1 MATMKTLR
9 KFLATS
15 FQFQATHSR
24 DVILLWSGLLF
35 FIFPLAGE
43 VIVWM
48 SFHGF
53 GLSLAQERVWPRADQ
68 YGIYAVI
75 LLPQVFSYLLVR
87 RLGHP
92 LLSQLWLYWIVAGT
106 IGIGSGP
113 FLARFDSM
121 SSFQWGIT
129 VVSAV
134 SMFALVWFAR
144 EVSAVSFRHSLLFV
158 CLATAVHVPGSFIPP
173 QFLAGPSFASPLPS
187 YLILLVGGVLLK
199 GTAVWALV
207 KSRQV
212 VSSTRT
218 VLPTV
223 VAVLLVGSAFTPLL
237 PSFWNHLHQ
246 VSWILGV
253 LSVGASALMYSAL
266 VIAIAYAVRIRE
278 SRSPVP
284 ATSHS
289 A

>member
-1 MATMKTLR
+1 MAIEKTVCQL
-9 KFLATS
+9 LATS
-15 FQFQATHSR
+15 HQYWDKGSR
-24 DVILLWSGLLF
+24 SPILIWSGLLF
-35 FIFPLAGE
+35 VVFPLVGE
-43 VIVWM
+43 IMVWLM
-48 SFHGF
+48 FQIL
-53 GLSLAQERVWPRADQ
+53 GLSLAQERVWPGADQ
-68 YGIYAVI
+68 YGVYAVI
-75 LLPQVFSYLLVR
+75 LLPRIVSYLLVR

-92 LLSQLWLYWIVAGT
+92 LLSQLWLYSIVAGA

-113 FLARFDSM
+113 ILARFDSM

-129 VVSAV
+129 VVSAF

-144 EVSAVSFRHSLLFV
+144 EVSAVSFRHSLLFI

-173 QFLAGPSFASPLPS
+173 QFLAGPSFASLLPT

-199 GTAVWALV
+199 GTAVWSLINIQ
-207 KSRQV
+207 RV
-212 VSSTRT
+212 VSSTRS

-223 VAVLLVGSAFTPLL
+223 IAILLVISAFTPVL
-237 PSFWNHLHQ
+237 PSLWDHRDQ

-253 LSVGASALMYSAL
+253 LSVGASGLIYSAL
-266 VIAIAYAVRIRE
+266 IMALAYAVRIRE
-278 SRSPVP
+278 PRPPSP